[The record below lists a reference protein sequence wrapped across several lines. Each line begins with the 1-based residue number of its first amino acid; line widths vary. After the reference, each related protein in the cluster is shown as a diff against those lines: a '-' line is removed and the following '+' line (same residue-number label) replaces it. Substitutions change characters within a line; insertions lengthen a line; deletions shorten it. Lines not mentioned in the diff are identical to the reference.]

1 MRYTSSIDNV
11 FSKKHS
17 LTLQEAYVF
26 SFLYTLP
33 SWADKI
39 IIGSDVYYFAAR
51 QKACEEIPLVTDKP
65 DTMYRYYKA
74 LAKKGLVVFKKI
86 DGKDYM
92 CITNLGKKWGVK
104 SEHSEN
110 NPNELGKSSES
121 NSENNPTYKNT
132 INNKNTKDKKDSL
145 FLEWKDQFGALRS
158 RKGVPE
164 KRFNDLTLK
173 QIDQLF
179 IKTKEYLA
187 FLEVAKWRPK
197 KTAEAFLSKE
207 FWNQDWEEQKK
218 EHLKK
223 EGKEQ
228 PQPQVKKQ
236 KYFQGRR

>member
-86 DGKDYM
+86 DGIQQR
-92 CITNLGKKWGVK
+92 C
-104 SEHSEN
+104 
-110 NPNELGKSSES
+110 
-121 NSENNPTYKNT
+121 
-132 INNKNTKDKKDSL
+132 
-145 FLEWKDQFGALRS
+145 
-158 RKGVPE
+158 
-164 KRFNDLTLK
+164 
-173 QIDQLF
+173 
-179 IKTKEYLA
+179 
-187 FLEVAKWRPK
+187 
-197 KTAEAFLSKE
+197 
-207 FWNQDWEEQKK
+207 
-218 EHLKK
+218 
-223 EGKEQ
+223 
-228 PQPQVKKQ
+228 
-236 KYFQGRR
+236 